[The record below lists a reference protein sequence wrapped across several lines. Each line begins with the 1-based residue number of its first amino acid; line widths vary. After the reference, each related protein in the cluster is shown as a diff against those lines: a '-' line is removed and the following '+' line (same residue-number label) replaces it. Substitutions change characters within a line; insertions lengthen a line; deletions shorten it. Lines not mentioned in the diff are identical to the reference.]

1 MKIKGNKK
9 RNETGLNSFTYAQLR
24 FRVNSLSR
32 VLGTV
37 AMLIALG
44 AGAMTA
50 GMAFQKCRYYDRL
63 LTCV

>member
-1 MKIKGNKK
+1 MH
-9 RNETGLNSFTYAQLR
+9 SYAL
-24 FRVNSLSR
+24 VNSLSR

-63 LTCV
+63 LTYMMS